1 MKEAILDKEENSN
14 YIIINA
20 DDFGITSGVNKAI
33 IELADTGL
41 LTSTSVMTNMPYFKD
56 ITFLKDKKIGIGIHF
71 NLTVGR
77 PVVEYQNISSIV
89 DKKGYFYSLSR
100 LLTRVREG
108 KVVDEE
114 VEFELEEQIKRLV
127 DIGIKP
133 DHINSHESLIKYPFF
148 ARIMKNLAQKYKIKG
163 VRTYTPRKFDY
174 YRLLNPRKILISL
187 YLEVQKFKWKEEG
200 FYVTDRYDS
209 LIEKDLNLE
218 LACKKLKD
226 IFLNLP
232 RGILELG
239 IHPGY
244 CNGDED
250 YYLGNYVYEREI
262 ELKALLRSE
271 TKKIVTDSKVKLIS
285 FKDFTELFTREDHNA

>member
-1 MKEAILDKEENSN
+1 MEETILDREKNSN

-20 DDFGITSGVNKAI
+20 DDFGITRGVNKAI
-33 IELADTGL
+33 LDLADIGII
-41 LTSTSVMTNMPYFKD
+41 TSTSVMTNMPYFKD
-56 ITFLKDKKIGIGIHF
+56 VTFLKDKKIGIGIHF

-77 PVVEYQNISSIV
+77 PVAEYRNISSIV
-89 DKKGYFYSLSR
+89 DKKGYFYSLSQ

-127 DIGIKP
+127 DIGINP

-148 ARIMKNLAQKYKIKG
+148 ARIMKILAQKYKIKG

-174 YRLLNPRKILISL
+174 YRLLNPRKILVSL
-187 YLEVQKFKWKEEG
+187 YLEVQKFKWKKEG

-209 LIEKDLNLE
+209 LIEKELNLD

-244 CNGDED
+244 CNGDEG
-250 YYLGNYVYEREI
+250 YLGNYVYEREI
-262 ELKALLRSE
+262 ELKALLNSE
-271 TKKIVTDSKVKLIS
+271 IKKIVTDSKVKLIS
-285 FKDFTELFTREDHNA
+285 FKDLTELFIREDRNA